1 MPYCSSV
8 REALVINVTNS
19 KIYYFCTIFISS
31 CVNRYGNYF
40 IKLIRNAFSRL
51 KVHTCSLAIN
61 TKAMQ
66 QRILSCSIILH
77 YNQPLKLITPTSGG
91 TRTRNPRL
99 RRPVPYPFGHRG
111 SKITKC
117 PRLLWKKIYH
127 SSLRASLQARFWDGR
142 CGGNDSIRIDWLLV
156 RAMHARF
163 KVN

>member
-1 MPYCSSV
+1 MNIDGSAKFCSQMPYCSSV

-51 KVHTCSLAIN
+51 KVHTCSLAIT

-127 SSLRASLQARFWDGR
+127 SSLRASLQARF
-142 CGGNDSIRIDWLLV
+142 
-156 RAMHARF
+156 
-163 KVN
+163 